1 MWPMM
6 AHRELRTGCP
16 RPWCPICVGVVTPK
30 PKRMVPF
37 PRGVR
42 DSRKR
47 ISEGNLSEVSLVGV
61 CAWAGRVYM
70 SEDHDI

>member
-1 MWPMM
+1 M
-6 AHRELRTGCP
+6 ADDGTQRAKDWVSQT
-16 RPWCPICVGVVTPK
+16 VVSYLCGSRNPK

>member
-1 MWPMM
+1 M
-6 AHRELRTGCP
+6 
-16 RPWCPICVGVVTPK
+16 ICVGVITPK